1 MGIIRRRLQVDSANR
16 AGFSPFFPRF
26 EKSPAANL
34 FRTRQTSAKRG
45 AEHQATATSGAGRP
59 AIGRVPRAFF
69 LSPGVNMNFPINPLS
84 AALSAIESMASQ
96 AAGGASGATS
106 ATGAVTGQSGTS
118 GAASVGSFAD
128 ALKSSINKI
137 SDNQTSALKEAH
149 AFEIGA
155 PNVSLNDVMVD
166 MQKANVGL
174 QFGLQVRN
182 KLVSAYNDIMQI
194 SV

>member
-1 MGIIRRRLQVDSANR
+1 
-16 AGFSPFFPRF
+16 
-26 EKSPAANL
+26 
-34 FRTRQTSAKRG
+34 
-45 AEHQATATSGAGRP
+45 
-59 AIGRVPRAFF
+59 
-69 LSPGVNMNFPINPLS
+69 MNFPINPLS
-84 AALSAIESMASQ
+84 SAMSAIQSMASQ
-96 AAGGASGATS
+96 AAGG
-106 ATGAVTGQSGTS
+106 TGAANAASVALGAVMGQSGTS
-118 GAASVGSFAD
+118 GAASAGSFAD
-128 ALKSSINKI
+128 ALKSSIDNI
-137 SDNQTSALKEAH
+137 SDNQNKALGEAH